1 MRSYMNSEKVH
12 SPIHTFAAITLFY
25 FFEAIQFG
33 YFNVL
38 APNFLKSGIYDHQQI
53 AALSSA
59 YMYGIIFGL
68 IPVGLIDRY
77 SIRKIL
83 LWAIL
88 GSVVGAFLLFICE
101 QYYLRWISRFI
112 CGFFGGAF
120 SFVGGIRIVA
130 LLFPNRFT
138 FYLGLFLSA
147 GTLGGL
153 ACLYPLLIAIQYF
166 GVSSAMEI
174 VAFFGLLVM
183 VFNLFYLYPKEDHAA
198 KEAAT
203 GSFKN
208 WITILKSTRNWF
220 DCIMVILLDTPV
232 SILGTLWGVVILM
245 NVFHL
250 SVGISTWIMTVFF
263 VGMMLG
269 YPVFGMLSDKFDD
282 SKWIIFIGSSISL
295 LIVALMIFD
304 HALNT
309 AILFLLFLCLGFF
322 SSCQSLGFTWLTK
335 NMRPDLIGR
344 NSAFNSMLFM
354 GTNGGF
360 KQFSAYL
367 LSFAPLIGHSAGNN
381 LLVLIGFCML
391 IVTIYIL
398 FRAKILS
405 IIQR

>member
-1 MRSYMNSEKVH
+1 MSDEKVH
-12 SPIHTFAAITLFY
+12 SSIRTFSAITLFY

-38 APNFLKSGIYDHQQI
+38 APSFLKSGIYDHQQI

-83 LWAIL
+83 LWAIF
-88 GSVVGAFLLFICE
+88 GSVIGAFLLFSCE
-101 QYYLRWISRFI
+101 QYYLRWIARFI

-120 SFVGGIRIVA
+120 SFVGGIRIVT
-130 LLFPNRFT
+130 LLFPHRFT

-153 ACLYPLLIAIQYF
+153 ACLYPLLLAIQYF
-166 GVSSAMEI
+166 SVSSAMEI

-183 VFNLFYLYPKEDHAA
+183 IFNIFYLHPKEDHAA
-198 KEAAT
+198 KKAAT
-203 GSFKN
+203 GSLKN
-208 WITILKSTRNWF
+208 WITILKNTRNWF

-250 SVGISTWIMTVFF
+250 SVGVSTWIMMVFF
-263 VGMMLG
+263 LGMMVG
-269 YPVFGMLSDKFDD
+269 YPVCGMLSDKFND
-282 SKWIIFIGSSISL
+282 SKWIIFISSSINL
-295 LIVALMIFD
+295 LIVMLMVYD

-309 AILFLLFLCLGFF
+309 TVLFLLFLCFGFF

-367 LSFAPLIGHSAGNN
+367 LSLVPLVGHASGNN
-381 LLVLIGFCML
+381 LLVLIGICML
-391 IVTIYIL
+391 IVAIYIL
-398 FRAKILS
+398 LRAKILS
-405 IIQR
+405 NIELSQ